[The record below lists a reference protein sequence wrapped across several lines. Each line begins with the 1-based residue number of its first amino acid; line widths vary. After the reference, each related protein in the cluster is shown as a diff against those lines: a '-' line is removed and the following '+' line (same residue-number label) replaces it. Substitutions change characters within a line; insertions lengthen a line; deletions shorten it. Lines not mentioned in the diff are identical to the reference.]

1 VPVAD
6 SCWISADRSEGDHDG
21 VEGREPGRQPGGVGS
36 GHHIGHVPGGRLDL
50 LIGLTANITAMVVL
64 VVTSSLENGPNSYP
78 LLLAATGFLGAGFGL
93 TVPVLN
99 TYAPAFHPDGADRA
113 VLVLNALLGL
123 GTALAPVF
131 VAVFVGLGFWWGLPI
146 LSTLLLVLLLL
157 ASVRLPLRVE
167 ATPTTARP
175 TGIHKI
181 PPRFWLFAAFAV
193 LYGICETMN
202 GNWSQQEVISQGASA
217 TQAAL
222 FLTAFWGMVTVG
234 RLLFAQIVRRL
245 PARIVFRVLSD
256 RLRDR
261 GLRRRPSRRPRH
273 EPVDPVRLRPQPP
286 WPCCPSPSWRVTVP
300 RHGCIPARRRPTAQ
314 RLPPA
319 STGTSGLGRIHPR
332 RVVRRPR
339 APGYPGS
346 PRKWPGRRGDEMP
359 KG

>member
-1 VPVAD
+1 MSTIKRKKRIP
-6 SCWISADRSEGDHDG
+6 
-21 VEGREPGRQPGGVGS
+21 
-36 GHHIGHVPGGRLDL
+36 
-50 LIGLTANITAMVVL
+50 
-64 VVTSSLENGPNSYP
+64 
-78 LLLAATGFLGAGFGL
+78 
-93 TVPVLN
+93 
-99 TYAPAFHPDGADRA
+99 
-113 VLVLNALLGL
+113 LNALLGL

-202 GNWSQQEVISQGASA
+202 GNWSQQEMISQGASA

-300 RHGCIPARRRPTAQ
+300 RHGCIPARRRPTADGLLPLAQ
-314 RLPPA
+314 GRLVSGAFIRAGWSADPA
-319 STGTSGLGRIHPR
+319 HRAIQVALASG
-332 RVVRRPR
+332 RVEEVTRC
-339 APGYPGS
+339 
-346 PRKWPGRRGDEMP
+346 RRGDEMRP
-359 KG
+359 HVESDAAGRAGHSRPDRAGCGGRLRALHAVAAVSRAPCCSVR